1 MPKLI
6 EGARSAEAFRERRR
20 ARVKTILTILAALV
34 LAPLTAVAG
43 MAVPGNGY
51 YLSGTLIVLYAIVPF
66 FVSFEGRRPTAR
78 EIAVVAVLTALAV
91 AARAAFI
98 WVPHF
103 KPRARRRPPNRVPRG
118 FGGGACQQLHLRP
131 GALDALADARLWSGG
146 ARGRAACRRP
156 CVPASEPFL
165 AASYCAGNRGVRAYC
180 GARGSHSGYVHV
192 LLSFHSPHAGAG
204 RGGVPCRPASERHSW
219 GGHSPHA
226 AGRGE
231 PPARPTRP
239 RPREV
244 RFTRSVAPQLPIS
257 RAPTACKSR
266 FSRSR
271 FSREPTSLTTFKRL
285 IDHTSKLILFFSG
298 AEKHILFDCTRT
310 LSRVL
315 YVSALGTAKHNI
327 LWFRW

>member
-103 KPRARRRPPNRVPRG
+103 KPMAAVIMIAGLAAGPQTG
-118 FGGGACQQLHLRP
+118 FLVGSVA
-131 GALDALADARLWSGG
+131 ALASNFIFGQGPWTPWQMLAFGVAGLLADARVFP
-146 ARGRAACRRP
+146 RANLSWPRRIALATVGFVLIVGLVGP
-156 CVPASEPFL
+156 ILDTSTFFYLSTAPTPEL
-165 AASYCAGNRGVRAYC
+165 AAVVYLAGLPVNAIHGAATALTLLVVANPLLDQLARVRVKC
-180 GARGSHSGYVHV
+180 G
-192 LLSFHSPHAGAG
+192 LLD
-204 RGGVPCRPASERHSW
+204 
-219 GGHSPHA
+219 
-226 AGRGE
+226 
-231 PPARPTRP
+231 
-239 RPREV
+239 
-244 RFTRSVAPQLPIS
+244 
-257 RAPTACKSR
+257 
-266 FSRSR
+266 RSR
-271 FSREPTSLTTFKRL
+271 PN
-285 IDHTSKLILFFSG
+285 
-298 AEKHILFDCTRT
+298 CP
-310 LSRVL
+310 
-315 YVSALGTAKHNI
+315 
-327 LWFRW
+327 